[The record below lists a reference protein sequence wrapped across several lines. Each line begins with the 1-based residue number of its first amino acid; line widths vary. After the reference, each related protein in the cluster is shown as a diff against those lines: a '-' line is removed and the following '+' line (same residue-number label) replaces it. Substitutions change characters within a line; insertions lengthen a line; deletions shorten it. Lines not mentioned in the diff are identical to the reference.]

1 MMKFILG
8 GKNYVGPVPEALTK
22 VHGVQ
27 RRVLDCGTGNGIW

>member
-27 RRVLDCGTGNGIW
+27 RRVLDCGTGNGTW